1 MKGFVLGLALKQRR
15 NATQKLPIK
24 SSGYHKLRLRFS
36 RKRLIILSDIAVFSL
51 PFPAAEIVNAIKASK
66 DVQGLCLGGNTVGVD
81 AARAIAEALGTRP
94 EFEVCTMQC

>member
-1 MKGFVLGLALKQRR
+1 M
-15 NATQKLPIK
+15 
-24 SSGYHKLRLRFS
+24 
-36 RKRLIILSDIAVFSL
+36 FSL